1 MSEKLHPLAVDWS
14 KRVCLILGSMLVLI
28 MLVPLFGWVST
39 NQQLIALS
47 AESEPIRA
55 NAVIALIILA
65 GVLIGIELGFRRLAW
80 VALLP
85 AMIGSITFLQDL
97 TGRSFGIDEAI
108 FTYFPIT
115 ASAHAGRM
123 SPAISVPIFLAGYV
137 IVMLAFERLSQ
148 RQTLLLALIAS
159 AVVSIGAATLLGYVL
174 ELNLAFRWGY
184 THDTSPLAAFA
195 VALLGIS
202 LLARAWRENAI
213 TESSAPMWLPLPVV
227 VGSATLAIILYLGLQ
242 DQELVRLR
250 EATSRNAI
258 NLAREFEDRMETQAN
273 ELGYLAREWL
283 DDEKNATIRSIEA
296 ENFLRNNVGGR
307 GGQSISYVG
316 PFPRLEVQEVFP
328 IAGNEHLAAYSHA
341 EDPERAAT
349 AQRSLATSN
358 TPQISGSL
366 DIAPFGP
373 GYAIYVP
380 LREQD
385 GNWQFLVG
393 EYLYDRVVG
402 DLITRDERLREDYL
416 CRVEIADEPIFDNSF
431 SAQSIN
437 SALNDRGGVS
447 LVFPIFE
454 RRVRFTVVRTAEAF
468 ARDRRNL
475 PELMGAAGMG
485 ITILLGLS
493 VHLARTAYTS
503 LRTAEQSNQ
512 RLKAENEERRR
523 IEAML
528 KVSDERLRL
537 ALDSTQIGI
546 FEWNLGT
553 NQIYYSPGLWAILD
567 YAPGDV
573 ADSPEAWNELI
584 HPEDLPTYRAAVEAQ
599 LSGEE
604 TFIAPEYR
612 LRTGKGEWR
621 WIYARAKTVA
631 QASSSAP
638 LRVIGT
644 LQDITDRKE
653 AEAAL
658 RESQAESRKLS
669 LVASRTDNLVIICNP
684 DGRVDWVN
692 DSFTRAMEYDLDEI
706 HGRTPDT
713 FLLGPDS
720 RKRDVIRIQAAM
732 ARGRGLTD
740 DIVNYSKSGRKYH
753 LHLEL
758 QPVRN
763 HAGEVDTFIAILADI
778 TTRVE
783 TESALRRAKSE
794 ADAASRAKSEF
805 LASMS
810 HEIRTPMNGVIGMTS
825 LLMDT
830 GLDSEQRDFVNTI
843 RTSGEALLTIINDIL
858 DFSKIESGK
867 MELEQLPFALPTCL
881 EEALEL
887 FSMQAADKQLD
898 LAYHIEDDVPAW
910 IMGDV
915 TRLRQ
920 ILVNLVNNAI
930 KFTPS
935 GSITVSVAKRHRVAP
950 LPEDNF
956 YDLEFIVADTGIGIP
971 ANRISRLFRPFSQVD
986 SSTTRK
992 YGGTGLGLA
1001 ICHRL
1006 TQLMGGGIHVES
1018 KEGVGTKFIFH
1029 IATSAAHAENVD
1041 PLPILPPSLREAPV
1055 LIVEDQPIGR
1065 KHLVQFVTYW
1075 GAKAQEATSVNEAAQ
1090 LMQSGR
1096 TPGLVL
1102 LDEDIVRQPGGES
1115 LLQTVRDR
1123 KLPTLV
1129 LLSPGP
1135 EAWDI
1140 GPPTEHLNSIYKP
1153 LRSPTLVRRIHS
1165 LFQITEPTTTH
1176 RPANRTKLA
1185 DELPLKVLLVED
1197 NLVNQKVAARFLERL
1212 GYASDLANNGVEGLA
1227 AAEANAYDLI
1237 LMDVQMPE
1245 MDGFTASREIRRR
1258 LSAEL
1263 QPKIVALTANALQG
1277 DREQCLEAG
1286 MDDYI
1291 TKPVKLHELGEV
1303 IKRQFLNTPGASVPL
1318 ETS

>member
-1 MSEKLHPLAVDWS
+1 MSEKLNPLAIDWS
-14 KRVCLILGSMLVLI
+14 KRVCLVLATVLI
-28 MLVPLFGWVST
+28 VLMLIPLFGWVST

-47 AESEPIRA
+47 ATSEPIRPNSA
-55 NAVIALIILA
+55 IAIFMLA
-65 GVLIGIELGFRRLAW
+65 AVLIGIELGFRRLAW
-80 VALLP
+80 LALLP
-85 AMIGSITFLQDL
+85 ALIGLMTFLQDV
-97 TGRSFGIDEAI
+97 TGHNFAIDEAI
-108 FTYFPIT
+108 FSYFPVS
-115 ASAHAGRM
+115 ASLDAGRM
-123 SPAISVPIFLAGYV
+123 SPAISAPIFLAGFV
-137 IVMLAFERLSQ
+137 VLILALNRLSQ
-148 RQTLLLALIAS
+148 RQTLLLALVAS
-159 AVVSIGAATLLGYVL
+159 SVVSIGAATLLGYVL

-184 THDTSPLAAFA
+184 THDTSPLAAAA
-195 VALLGIS
+195 VSLLGVC
-202 LLARAWRENAI
+202 LLARAWRENTIADAG
-213 TESSAPMWLPLPVV
+213 APIWLPLPVV
-227 VGSATLAIILYLGLQ
+227 VGSATLTIILYLGLQ

-250 EATSRNAI
+250 EATSRNAV
-258 NLAREFEDRMETQAN
+258 NLARELENRMQTQAN
-273 ELGYLAREWL
+273 ELGYLARDWL
-283 DDEKNATIRSIEA
+283 DPEKNATIRAIEA

-307 GGQSISYVG
+307 GGQSISYVKG
-316 PFPRLEVQEVFP
+316 FPSLVVQEAFP
-328 IAGNEHLAAYSHA
+328 VEGNEHLASFSHA
-341 EDPERAAT
+341 NDPVRVAA
-349 AQRSLATSN
+349 AQRALATSN

-366 DIAPFGP
+366 NVSPFGP
-373 GYAIYVP
+373 GYTIYVP
-380 LREQD
+380 IRHPD
-385 GNWQFLVG
+385 TDWNFLVG
-393 EYLYDRVVG
+393 AYLYDRVVS
-402 DLITRDERLREDYL
+402 DLIERDERLREDYFS
-416 CRVEIADEPIFDNSF
+416 RIEIADQPIFDNSF
-431 SAQSIN
+431 MTGSID
-437 SALNDRGGVS
+437 SVLSSRGGVS
-447 LVFPIFE
+447 LVFPIYE

-546 FEWNLGT
+546 FEWNLTT

-573 ADSPEAWNELI
+573 ADSPEAWTELI
-584 HPEDLPTYRAAVEAQ
+584 HREDLPSYREAVESQ
-599 LSGEE
+599 LSGEK

-621 WIYARAKTVA
+621 WLYARAKTVA
-631 QASSSAP
+631 HASSAAP

-669 LVASRTDNLVIICNP
+669 LVASRTDNLVIISTPEGNI
-684 DGRVDWVN
+684 DWVN
-692 DSFTRAMEYDLDEI
+692 ESFTRVMEYDLEEI
-706 HGRTPDT
+706 HGRTPDS

-720 RKRDVIRIQAAM
+720 RKRDAMRIRAAM
-732 ARGRGLTD
+732 VRGRGLTA

-763 HAGEVDTFIAILADI
+763 HRGEVDTYIAILADI

-783 TESALRRAKSE
+783 TESALRRAKAE

-830 GLDSEQRDFVNTI
+830 ALDPEQRDFVNTI

-867 MELEQLPFALPTCL
+867 MELEHLPFALPTCI

-887 FSMQAADKQLD
+887 FSMQAADKRLD

-935 GSITVSVAKRHRVAP
+935 GRITISVRKRHRPVAP
-950 LPEDNF
+950 DEADLYN
-956 YDLEFIVADTGIGIP
+956 LEFTVADSGIGIP
-971 ANRISRLFRPFSQVD
+971 ANRISRLFQPFSQVD

-1006 TQLMGGGIHVES
+1006 SQLMGGGIRIESVED
-1018 KEGVGTKFIFH
+1018 KGTSFIFN
-1029 IATSAAHAENVD
+1029 IATSAAHAANAD
-1041 PLPILPPSLREAPV
+1041 PLPILPPKLAEAPV
-1055 LIVEDQPIGR
+1055 LIIEDQPIGR
-1065 KHLVQFVTYW
+1065 RRLVQFTSHW
-1075 GAKAQEATSVNEAAQ
+1075 GAKTQEAASVNEAAQ
-1090 LMQSGR
+1090 LMQAGR
-1096 TPGLVL
+1096 APSLVL
-1102 LDEDIVRQPGGES
+1102 LDEDVIRQPGGEA
-1115 LLQTVRDR
+1115 LLETVRER
-1123 KLPTLV
+1123 NLPTLV
-1129 LLSPGP
+1129 LQSPGP
-1135 EAWDI
+1135 DSWDI
-1140 GPPTEHLNSIYKP
+1140 GMPTPHLNSIYKP
-1153 LRSPTLVRRIHS
+1153 LRTPTLIRRIHG
-1165 LFQITEPTTTH
+1165 LFRITEQAA
-1176 RPANRTKLA
+1176 PARSAQRSKLA
-1185 DELPLKVLLVED
+1185 DELPLRVLLVED
-1197 NLVNQKVAARFLERL
+1197 NLVNQKVAMRFLDRL
-1212 GYASDLANNGVEGLA
+1212 GYATDVANNGVEGLA
-1227 AAEANAYDLI
+1227 AAEANDYDLV

-1258 LSAEL
+1258 LGANH

-1277 DREQCLEAG
+1277 DRELCLEAG

-1303 IKRQFLNTPGASVPL
+1303 IQRQFLNTPGSSVPV
-1318 ETS
+1318 ENA